1 MTDLALVNANVLT
14 MDLARPRAS
23 AVAIAGGRIEGLD
36 ASPDRLNEADRV
48 VDLRGATVLPG
59 FHDAHNHMI
68 GFGMSLAEV
77 DLRSS
82 AVGSL
87 DELYAAI
94 ARRAETTAPGDWVV
108 GAGYDQNKLGAHPH
122 RDALDRVAPGRR
134 VWLRHTSGHM
144 CVVNSLVLADL
155 GLDTTAPELP
165 GGRVAA
171 DSGGRPTGLLEER
184 AQLLVGSLVYPY
196 PLAELTDAIR
206 RAAAEYLK
214 EGVTSCTEA
223 GIGGGWI
230 AHSPAELAAYQAA
243 RDQGR
248 LGVRV
253 ELMTAGEV
261 LHPLGAHAGDGLVAG
276 LDLGIRTGFG
286 DDWLRLG
293 AVKIFADGSLVGRT
307 AALIAPY
314 AGDGPGDEQGPG
326 NGQGY
331 LQADA
336 ADLQATII
344 AAHRSGWQVATHAIG
359 DLAIDVV
366 LDAYARALEEYPRR
380 DPRHRIEHFAVV
392 QPRQVARAAG
402 LGVIAVPQGRFATEL
417 GDGMLAAVGPAR
429 HGWLYR
435 QRSLLEAGMVLP
447 GSSDRP
453 VVAGAP
459 LLGIADMVNRRTA
472 SGAPFNPGE
481 AITAEQA
488 LHAYTRGSAYASRQE
503 HVKGSIAPGMLADLV
518 VLSEDPT
525 AVSPERI
532 AGLAVLATIVDGQ
545 PRYDAGAF
553 DGQLLRD

>member
-1 MTDLALVNANVLT
+1 VTDLALVNANVLT
-14 MDLARPRAS
+14 MDPSRPRAT
-23 AVAIAGGRIEGLD
+23 AVAVAGGRIAALD
-36 ASPDRLNEADRV
+36 EIPPGPARV

-68 GFGMSLAEV
+68 GFGMSLGEV
-77 DLRSS
+77 DIGSPP
-82 AVGSL
+82 VGSL
-87 DELYAAI
+87 DELYDAI
-94 ARRAETTAPGDWVV
+94 ARRAETAAPGEWVI
-108 GAGYDQNKLGAHPH
+108 GSGYDQNKLGGHPR
-122 RDALDRVAPGRR
+122 RDALDRAAPGRR

-144 CVVNSLVLADL
+144 CVVNSLVLTDL
-155 GLDTTAPELP
+155 GIDAAATEVP
-165 GGRVAA
+165 GGRVAT

-196 PLAELTDAIR
+196 PLAELTDAIA

-223 GIGGGWI
+223 GIGGGWV
-230 AHSPAELAAYQAA
+230 AHSPAELAAYAAA
-243 RDQGR
+243 RDQDR

-261 LHPLGAHAGDGLVAG
+261 LHPLGAHADDNLVAG

-293 AVKIFADGSLVGRT
+293 AVKIFADGSLVGKT
-307 AALIAPY
+307 AALFDEY
-314 AGDGPGDEQGPG
+314 AGHDDFAG
-326 NGQGY
+326 NGSGRGY

-336 ADLQATII
+336 DVLRAAII

-359 DLAIDVV
+359 DRAVDLA
-366 LDAYARALEEYPRR
+366 LDAYAEALERYPRP

-392 QPRQVARAAG
+392 QPRQVARAAE
-402 LGVIAVPQGRFATEL
+402 LGVIAVPQGRFAAEL
-417 GDGMLAAVGPAR
+417 GDGMLAAVGPDR
-429 HGWLYR
+429 HAWLYR

-459 LLGIADMVNRRTA
+459 LLGIDGMVNRRTWT
-472 SGAPFNPGE
+472 GAPFNPAE
-481 AITAEQA
+481 AVTAEQA
-488 LHAYTRGSAYASRQE
+488 LRAWTWGSAYASRQE
-503 HVKGSIAPGMLADLV
+503 HVKGSIVPGMLADLV

-525 AVSPERI
+525 AVSPDRI
-532 AGLAVLATIVDGQ
+532 AGLAVLATITGGE
-545 PRYDAGAF
+545 PRYDAGVL
-553 DGQLLRD
+553 G

>member
-1 MTDLALVNANVLT
+1 VTDLTLVNANVLT
-14 MDLARPRAS
+14 MNPDRPRAS
-23 AVAIAGGRIEGLD
+23 AVAVADGRITTLD
-36 ASPDRLNEADRV
+36 EVPAGARWV

-77 DLRSS
+77 DLSTPPI
-82 AVGSL
+82 GSL
-87 DELYAAI
+87 DELYAAV
-94 ARRAETTAPGDWVV
+94 AGRAETTAPGDWVV
-108 GAGYDQNKLGAHPH
+108 GAGYDQNKLGAHPD
-122 RDALDRVAPGRR
+122 RDALDLAAPGRR

-144 CVVNSLVLADL
+144 CVVNSVVLADL
-155 GLDTTAPELP
+155 GVEEAAIEVS
-165 GGRVAA
+165 GGRVAT
-171 DSGGRPTGLLEER
+171 DSDGRPTGLLEER

-196 PLAELTDAIR
+196 PLAELTDAIA
-206 RAAAEYLK
+206 RAAEVYLK

-223 GIGGGWI
+223 GIGGGWV

-243 RDQGR
+243 RDAGR

-253 ELMTAGEV
+253 ELMAAAEA
-261 LHPLGAHAGDGLVAG
+261 LHPLGANAADGLVAG
-276 LDLGIRTGFG
+276 LDLGIKTGFG

-293 AVKIFADGSLVGRT
+293 AVKVFADGSLVGRT
-307 AALIAPY
+307 AAMHDPY
-314 AGDGPGDEQGPG
+314 DGSDGV
-326 NGQGY
+326 GY

-336 ADLQATII
+336 AELRATII

-366 LDAYARALEEYPRR
+366 LDAYEQALEEYPRR
-380 DPRHRIEHFAVV
+380 DPRHRIEHFGVV
-392 QPRQVARAAG
+392 QPRQVGRAAA
-402 LGVIAVPQGRFATEL
+402 LGVTAVPQGRFVTEL
-417 GDGMLAAVGPAR
+417 GDGMLAAVGPDR

-435 QRSLLEAGMVLP
+435 QRSLLDAGMVLP

-481 AITAEQA
+481 AVTAEQA
-488 LHAYTRGSAYASRQE
+488 LRAWTWGSAYASRQE

-525 AVSPERI
+525 AVGPERI
-532 AGLAVLATIVDGQ
+532 AGLAVLAAIVGGQ
-545 PRYDAGAF
+545 VRYDAGAV
-553 DGQLLRD
+553 DGLS

>member
-1 MTDLALVNANVLT
+1 LWNPDAVHLALVNANVLT
-14 MDLARPRAS
+14 MDPARPRAT
-23 AVAIAGGRIEGLD
+23 AVAVAGGRISALD
-36 ASPDRLNEADRV
+36 EIPPGAARV

-68 GFGMSLAEV
+68 GFGMSLGEV
-77 DLRSS
+77 DIGSPP
-82 AVGSL
+82 VGSL
-87 DELYAAI
+87 DELYDAI
-94 ARRAETTAPGDWVV
+94 ARRAETAAPGEWVI
-108 GAGYDQNKLGAHPH
+108 GSGYDQNKLGGHPH
-122 RDALDRVAPGRR
+122 RDGLDRAAPGRR

-144 CVVNSLVLADL
+144 CVVNSVVLADL
-155 GLDTTAPELP
+155 GLDAAATEVP
-165 GGRVAA
+165 GGRVVT

-184 AQLLVGSLVYPY
+184 AQLLMGSLVYPY
-196 PLAELTDAIR
+196 PLAELTDAIAG
-206 RAAAEYLK
+206 AARQYLK

-223 GIGGGWI
+223 GIGGGWV
-230 AHSPAELAAYQAA
+230 AHSPAELAAYQLA

-261 LHPLGAHAGDGLVAG
+261 LHPLGAHADDNLVAG

-307 AALIAPY
+307 AALHDPY
-314 AGDGPGDEQGPG
+314 HRSGGA
-326 NGQGY
+326 GY

-336 ADLQATII
+336 DALRDAII

-359 DLAIDVV
+359 DRAVDLA
-366 LDAYARALEEYPRR
+366 LDAYAEALERHPRP

-392 QPRQVARAAG
+392 QPRQVARAAE
-402 LGVIAVPQGRFATEL
+402 LGVIAVPQGRFAAEL
-417 GDGMLAAVGPAR
+417 GDGMLAAVGPDR
-429 HGWLYR
+429 HDWLYR

-459 LLGIADMVNRRTA
+459 LLGIDGMVNRRTS
-472 SGAPFNPGE
+472 SGAPFNPDE
-481 AITAEQA
+481 AVTAEQA
-488 LHAYTRGSAYASRQE
+488 LRAWTWGSAYASRQE

-532 AGLAVLATIVDGQ
+532 AGLEVLATITGGE
-545 PRYDAGAF
+545 PRYDTGVL
-553 DGQLLRD
+553 G

>member
-1 MTDLALVNANVLT
+1 VSDLTLVNGNVLT
-14 MDLARPRAS
+14 MDPSRPRAS
-23 AVAIAGGRIEGLD
+23 AVAVAGGRVTALD
-36 ASPDRLNEADRV
+36 EVPPGSEHV

-77 DLRSS
+77 ELSTPP
-82 AVGSL
+82 VGRL

-94 ARRAETTAPGDWVV
+94 ARRAETTAPGEWVI
-108 GAGYDQNKLGAHPH
+108 GAGYDQNKLGGHPH
-122 RDALDRVAPGRR
+122 RDALDRAAPGRR

-144 CVVNSLVLADL
+144 CVVNTPVLAAL
-155 GLDTTAPELP
+155 GIDASATEIP
-165 GGRVAA
+165 GGRVAV

-196 PLAELTDAIR
+196 PLAELTDAIA
-206 RAAAEYLK
+206 RAAEVYLK

-223 GIGGGWI
+223 GIGGGWV
-230 AHSPAELAAYQAA
+230 AHSPAELAAYAAA
-243 RDQGR
+243 REQGR

-253 ELMTAGEV
+253 ELMAAREV
-261 LHPLGAHAGDGLVAG
+261 LHPLGAHPDDDLVAG
-276 LDLGIRTGFG
+276 LDLGITTGFG

-293 AVKIFADGSLVGRT
+293 AVKVFADGSLVGRT
-307 AALIAPY
+307 AAVHDPY
-314 AGDGPGDEQGPG
+314 QGSDGV
-326 NGQGY
+326 GY

-336 ADLQATII
+336 AELTGAII

-359 DLAIDVV
+359 DLAIDLA
-366 LDAYARALEEYPRR
+366 LDAYARALAEYPRR

-392 QPRQVARAAG
+392 QPRQVARAAA

-417 GDGMLAAVGPAR
+417 GDGMLAAVGPDR
-429 HGWLYR
+429 HDWLYR
-435 QRSLLEAGMVLP
+435 QRSLLDAGMVLP

-472 SGAPFNPGE
+472 SGALFNPGE
-481 AITAEQA
+481 AVSAAAAVRAWTW
-488 LHAYTRGSAYASRQE
+488 GSAYASRQE
-503 HVKGSIAPGMLADLV
+503 HVKGSIAPGLLADLV

-525 AVSPERI
+525 AVSPDRI
-532 AGLAVLATIVDGQ
+532 AGLEVLATIVGGQ
-545 PRYDAGAF
+545 CRYDAGVLS
-553 DGQLLRD
+553 GLR

>member
-1 MTDLALVNANVLT
+1 VTDLALVNANVLT
-14 MDLARPRAS
+14 MDRDRPRAT
-23 AVAIAGGRIEGLD
+23 AVAVAHGRITAVDEIPAKAL
-36 ASPDRLNEADRV
+36 RL

-68 GFGMSLAEV
+68 GFGMSLGEV
-77 DLRSS
+77 DISS
-82 AVGSL
+82 PPVGSL
-87 DELYAAI
+87 DELYEAI
-94 ARRAETTAPGDWVV
+94 ARRAQTTEPGEWVI
-108 GAGYDQNKLGAHPH
+108 GSGYDQNKLGGRHPD
-122 RDALDRVAPGRR
+122 RDALDRAAPGRR

-144 CVVNSLVLADL
+144 CVVNSLVLSDL
-155 GLDTTAPELP
+155 GVDASATEIP
-165 GGRVAA
+165 GGRVAT

-196 PLAELTDAIR
+196 PLAELADAIAK
-206 RAAAEYLK
+206 AAAQYLK

-223 GIGGGWI
+223 GIGGGWV
-230 AHSPAELAAYQAA
+230 AHSPAELAAYQLA

-261 LHPLGAHAGDGLVAG
+261 LHPLGAHPDDNLVAG
-276 LDLGIRTGFG
+276 LDLGVSTGFG

-293 AVKIFADGSLVGRT
+293 AVKIFADGSLVGKT
-307 AALIAPY
+307 AAMY
-314 AGDGPGDEQGPG
+314 EDFAGDGSGR
-326 NGQGY
+326 GY

-336 ADLQATII
+336 DDLRAAII

-359 DLAIDVV
+359 DRAVDLVI
-366 LDAYARALEEYPRR
+366 DAYADALARYPRR

-392 QPRQVARAAG
+392 QPRQVTRAAE
-402 LGVIAVPQGRFATEL
+402 LGVIAVPQGRFAAEL
-417 GDGMLAAVGPAR
+417 GDGMLAAVGPDR

-459 LLGIADMVNRRTA
+459 LLGIDGMVNRRTS
-472 SGAPFNPGE
+472 SGVPFNLGE
-481 AITAEQA
+481 AVTAEQA
-488 LHAYTRGSAYASRQE
+488 LRAWTWGSAYASRQE

-525 AVSPERI
+525 AVSPDRI
-532 AGLAVLATIVDGQ
+532 AGLEVLATITGGV
-545 PRYDAGAF
+545 PRYDAGVL
-553 DGQLLRD
+553 GLGPLG

>member
-1 MTDLALVNANVLT
+1 VTDLALVNANVLT
-14 MDLARPRAS
+14 MDPDRPRAT
-23 AVAIAGGRIEGLD
+23 AVGIAHGRITALD
-36 ASPDRLNEADRV
+36 EIPPGAAHV

-68 GFGMSLAEV
+68 GFGMSLGEV
-77 DLRSS
+77 DISS
-82 AVGSL
+82 PPIGSL

-94 ARRAETTAPGDWVV
+94 ARRAETTEPGEWVI
-108 GAGYDQNKLGAHPH
+108 GSGYDQNKLGGHHPD
-122 RDALDRVAPGRR
+122 RDALDRAAPGRR

-155 GLDTTAPELP
+155 GIEEAGTEIP
-165 GGRVAA
+165 GGRVAT

-196 PLAELTDAIR
+196 PLAELTDAIA
-206 RAAAEYLK
+206 RAASQYLK

-223 GIGGGWI
+223 GIGGGWV
-230 AHSPAELAAYQAA
+230 AHSPAELAAYAAA

-248 LGVRV
+248 LGVRI
-253 ELMTAGEV
+253 ELMPAREA
-261 LHPLGAHAGDGLVAG
+261 LHPLGAHREDGLDAG
-276 LDLGIRTGFG
+276 LDLGIGTGFG

-307 AALIAPY
+307 AAMHDPFA
-314 AGDGPGDEQGPG
+314 G
-326 NGQGY
+326 NGDNRGY

-336 ADLQATII
+336 DELRAAII

-359 DLAIDVV
+359 DRAVDLA
-366 LDAYARALEEYPRR
+366 LDAYDEAITRYPRR

-392 QPRQVARAAG
+392 QPRQVTRAAE
-402 LGVIAVPQGRFATEL
+402 LGVIAVPQGRFAAEL
-417 GDGMLAAVGPAR
+417 GDGMLAAVGPDR
-429 HGWLYR
+429 HAWLYR

-459 LLGIADMVNRRTA
+459 LLGIDGMVNRRTS
-472 SGAPFNPGE
+472 SGAPFTPGE
-481 AITAEQA
+481 AVTAEQA
-488 LHAYTRGSAYASRQE
+488 LRAWTWGSAYASRQE
-503 HVKGSIAPGMLADLV
+503 HVKGSISPGMLADLV

-525 AVSPERI
+525 AVSPDRI
-532 AGLAVLATIVDGQ
+532 AGLEVLATITGGV
-545 PRYDAGAF
+545 PRYDAGVL
-553 DGQLLRD
+553 G

>member
-1 MTDLALVNANVLT
+1 VTDLALVNANVLT
-14 MDLARPRAS
+14 MDSDPLARPRAS
-23 AVAIAGGRIEGLD
+23 AVTIAGGRIEALD
-36 ASPDRLNEADRV
+36 VSPAGAGRV

-59 FHDAHNHMI
+59 FGDAHNHMV

-82 AVGSL
+82 AAGSL
-87 DELYAAI
+87 DELYEAV
-94 ARRAETTAPGDWVV
+94 ARRAETTAPGGWVV
-108 GAGYDQNKLGAHPH
+108 GSGYDQNKLGAHPH
-122 RDALDRVAPGRR
+122 RDALDRAAPGRR

-155 GLDTTAPELP
+155 GLDMAGQDLP
-165 GGRVAA
+165 GGRVATDA
-171 DSGGRPTGLLEER
+171 DGRPSGLLEER

-196 PLAELTDAIR
+196 PLAELTEAIG
-206 RAAAEYLK
+206 RAAAQYLK
-214 EGVTSCTEA
+214 EGITSCTEA
-223 GIGGGWI
+223 GIGGGWV

-243 RDQGR
+243 RDQGN

-253 ELMTAGEV
+253 ELMPASEV
-261 LHPLGAHAGDGLVAG
+261 LHSLGAHAGDGLVAG
-276 LDLGIRTGFG
+276 LDLGISTGFG

-293 AVKIFADGSLVGRT
+293 AVKVFADGSLVGRT
-307 AALIAPY
+307 AALHEPY
-314 AGDGPGDEQGPG
+314 AGDGADGGG
-326 NGQGY
+326 RGY

-336 ADLQATII
+336 AELQATII

-366 LDAYARALEEYPRR
+366 LDAYERALAQYPRR

-392 QPRQVARAAG
+392 QPGQVARAAG

-429 HGWLYR
+429 HDWLYR

-472 SGAPFNPGE
+472 SGAPFNSGE
-481 AITAEQA
+481 AITVSQA

-545 PRYDAGAF
+545 CRYDAGAF
-553 DGQLLRD
+553 DGLT

>member
-1 MTDLALVNANVLT
+1 MLVNGNVLT
-14 MDLARPRAS
+14 MDPGRPRAS
-23 AVAIAGGRIEGLD
+23 ALAIAGGRITALD
-36 ASPDRLNEADRV
+36 EVPARSEHV
-48 VDLRGATVLPG
+48 VDLDGATVLPG

-68 GFGMSLAEV
+68 GFGMSLGEV
-77 DLRSS
+77 ELNSPP
-82 AVGSL
+82 VGSL
-87 DELYAAI
+87 DELYAAV
-94 ARRAETTAPGDWVV
+94 ARRAGTTAPGEWVI
-108 GAGYDQNKLGAHPH
+108 GAGYDQNKLGGHPH
-122 RDALDRVAPGRR
+122 RDALDRAAPGRR

-144 CVVNSLVLADL
+144 CVVNTPVLAAL
-155 GLDTTAPELP
+155 GIDGTATEVP
-165 GGRVAA
+165 GGRVVV

-196 PLAELTDAIR
+196 PLAELTDAIA
-206 RAAAEYLK
+206 RAAEVYLA

-223 GIGGGWI
+223 GIGGGWV
-230 AHSPAELAAYQAA
+230 AHSPAELAAYAAA

-253 ELMTAGEV
+253 ELMAAREV
-261 LHPLGAHAGDGLVAG
+261 LHPLGAHPDDNLVAG
-276 LDLGIRTGFG
+276 LDLGITTGFG

-307 AALIAPY
+307 AALHDPY
-314 AGDGPGDEQGPG
+314 DGSDGA
-326 NGQGY
+326 GY

-336 ADLQATII
+336 AELTGAII

-359 DLAIDVV
+359 DLAIDLA
-366 LDAYARALEEYPRR
+366 LDAYEQALAEYPRR

-392 QPRQVARAAG
+392 QPRQVARAGA

-417 GDGMLAAVGPAR
+417 GDGMLAAVGPDR
-429 HGWLYR
+429 HAWLYR
-435 QRSLLEAGMVLP
+435 QRSLLDAGMVLP

-459 LLGIADMVNRRTA
+459 LLGVADMVNRRTA

-481 AITAEQA
+481 AISAEAA
-488 LHAYTRGSAYASRQE
+488 LRAWTWGSAYASRQE

-525 AVSPERI
+525 AVSPDRI
-532 AGLAVLATIVDGQ
+532 AGLEVLATMVGGQ
-545 PRYDAGAF
+545 FAYDRAGL
-553 DGQLLRD
+553 D

>member
-14 MDLARPRAS
+14 MDPDPLARPRAS
-23 AVAIAGGRIEGLD
+23 AVTIAGGRIEALD
-36 ASPDRLNEADRV
+36 VSPAGADRV
-48 VDLRGATVLPG
+48 IDLRGATVLPG

-82 AVGSL
+82 AAGSL
-87 DELYAAI
+87 DELYAAV
-94 ARRAETTAPGDWVV
+94 ARRAETTAPGGWVV
-108 GAGYDQNKLGAHPH
+108 GSGYDQNKIGAHPH
-122 RDALDRVAPGRR
+122 RDALDRAAPGRR

-155 GLDTTAPELP
+155 GLDMAGMDLP
-165 GGRVAA
+165 GGRVATDA
-171 DSGGRPTGLLEER
+171 DGRPVGLLEER

-196 PLAELTDAIR
+196 PLAELTEAIG
-206 RAAAEYLK
+206 RAAAQYLR
-214 EGVTSCTEA
+214 EGITSCTEA
-223 GIGGGWI
+223 GIGGGWV

-243 RDQGR
+243 RDQGN

-253 ELMTAGEV
+253 ELMAASEV
-261 LHPLGAHAGDGLVAG
+261 LHSLGAHADDGLVAG
-276 LDLGIRTGFG
+276 LDLGISTGFG

-293 AVKIFADGSLVGRT
+293 AVKVFADGSLVGRT
-307 AALIAPY
+307 AALHEPY
-314 AGDGPGDEQGPG
+314 AGDGADGGG
-326 NGQGY
+326 RGY

-336 ADLQATII
+336 AELQATII

-366 LDAYARALEEYPRR
+366 LDAYERALAEYPRR

-392 QPRQVARAAG
+392 QPGQVARAAG

-429 HGWLYR
+429 HDWLYR

-459 LLGIADMVNRRTA
+459 LLGIGDMVNRRTA

-481 AITAEQA
+481 AITASQA

-532 AGLAVLATIVDGQ
+532 AGVAVLATIVDGQ
-545 PRYDAGAF
+545 CRYDAGAF
-553 DGQLLRD
+553 DGLS